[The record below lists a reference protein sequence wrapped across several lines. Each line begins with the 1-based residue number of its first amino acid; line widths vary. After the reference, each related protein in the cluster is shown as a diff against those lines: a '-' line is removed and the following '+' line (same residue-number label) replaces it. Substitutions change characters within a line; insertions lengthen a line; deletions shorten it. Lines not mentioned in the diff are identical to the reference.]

1 MKCITETQYDQLCKT
16 CDNIINNKPN
26 SFERNANSFLHVI
39 REHPIFLNP
48 YKPIFYNNNF
58 KFYFFI
64 LTQLFKSFIVGIL
77 KFFDAIYRIY
87 FLRDIIN
94 RDKTEYQNIFIT
106 HFLNEKFLKHKN
118 DFYFHELPKKFIN
131 SQKSSLKLY
140 INFTNL
146 SSSDAEKKWLNND
159 VPSILIPKY
168 LPIYLELKLRF
179 LMFTEAISILK
190 IKSFSSFDMRVK
202 IYAAVASLFSSSH
215 NNYRLAF
222 IVRSFV
228 KKNTNAS
235 IFTTYEGHPWER
247 LIFGM
252 VRKINSK
259 INCIGYQHAIIF
271 RKQHSIRRKLSNIF
285 EPNYIMCSGEHG
297 FKELNKINYL
307 PSRRLFIL
315 GSNRRNYKKL
325 SRLAVQSKNRDTFLL
340 LPEGDLVE
348 CIPMANFTL
357 NLALKFP
364 KFKFIIRFHPV
375 TKVKKVIKKYP
386 QILQGLPNI
395 EISNL
400 SFEEDLL
407 RSHFA
412 IYRGSTTIIK
422 AVEYGLI
429 PLYYKRPDEISIDP
443 LFEIKSQKINISYPE
458 DLQILDKISDNEH
471 IYNQSKLIE
480 YVQHFFSPINYDVV
494 SKLKDA
500 Q

>member
-39 REHPIFLNP
+39 REHPIFLNT

-64 LTQLFKSFIVGIL
+64 LTQLFKSFIVGFL

-94 RDKTEYQNIFIT
+94 RDKTDYQNIFIT

-118 DFYFHELPKKFIN
+118 DFYFHELPKKFVD
-131 SQKSSLKLY
+131 SQQSSLKLY

-146 SSSDAEKKWLNND
+146 SSSDAEKKWFNND
-159 VPSILIPKY
+159 EPSILIPKY

-222 IVRSFV
+222 IVRRFV
-228 KKNTNAS
+228 KKNTTTS

-252 VRKINSK
+252 VRKINTK

-325 SRLAVQSKNRDTFLL
+325 SRLAVQSKKRDTFLL

-348 CIPMANFTL
+348 CIPMVNFTL

-364 KFKFIIRFHPV
+364 KYKFIIRFHPV

-395 EISNL
+395 EVSNL

-443 LFEIKSQKINISYPE
+443 LFEIKRQKINISYPE

-494 SKLKDA
+494 SKLKNA

>member
-64 LTQLFKSFIVGIL
+64 LTQLFKSFIVGFL

-94 RDKTEYQNIFIT
+94 RDKTDYQNIFIT

-471 IYNQSKLIE
+471 IYNQSKIIE
-480 YVQHFFSPINYDVV
+480 YVQRFFSPINYDVV

>member
-94 RDKTEYQNIFIT
+94 RDKTDYQNIFIT

-228 KKNTNAS
+228 KKNTAAS

-325 SRLAVQSKNRDTFLL
+325 SRLAVQSKKRDTFLM

-471 IYNQSKLIE
+471 ICNQSKLID